1 VDVEALVR
9 DILARYLTAEG
20 FCCYTACDAI
30 SAMHILR
37 EQAIDLV
44 TTGINMP
51 GVSGLGLLGQFE
63 TPIRIL
69 RS

>member
-1 VDVEALVR
+1 MDVEALVR

-20 FCCYTACDAI
+20 FCCHTACDAI

-44 TTGINMP
+44 TTDINMS
-51 GVSGLGLLGQFE
+51 GVGLLGQFE